1 MGFYTFAP
9 LRPKLYHMDCRENC
23 GACCIALSISTPGPG
38 MPEGKPAGVRC
49 IHLLPDYKCD
59 IYNHPDKPKAC
70 NDFKP
75 ELEFCGGTQEE
86 ALKILASL
94 SD

>member
-1 MGFYTFAP
+1 
-9 LRPKLYHMDCRENC
+9 
-23 GACCIALSISTPGPG
+23 

-59 IYNHPDKPKAC
+59 IYNNPDKPKAC
-70 NDFKP
+70 TDFKP
-75 ELEFCGGTQEE
+75 ELEFCGETQEE
-86 ALKILASL
+86 ALKILSSL